1 VGSPHVYVDFLPF
14 LFCSFFILG
23 GVKMSGQNFFLVVI
37 FACLIAA
44 FVYVNFI
51 FPKKNNNDK
60 DEK

>member
-1 VGSPHVYVDFLPF
+1 
-14 LFCSFFILG
+14 
-23 GVKMSGQNFFLVVI
+23 MSGQNIFLVIV
-37 FACLIAA
+37 FAFLIAA